1 MNNIFHL
8 HIKRKRSDHT
18 NDLERFLFKYGACEW
33 AVRVRWSE
41 KPEVLVQLQK
51 APQKHISE
59 WSEWL
64 RHQSAKLIYAGSS
77 PVSESNAPLA

>member
-51 APQKHISE
+51 APQNISP
-59 WSEWL
+59 SGPNGL
-64 RHQSAKLIYAGSS
+64 GVNPQ
-77 PVSESNAPLA
+77 N